1 MPAASFLAQMGQSL
15 GMNAASSAGS
25 SAGGGIADAL
35 FGGISARRNWK
46 YKQKEMALQQQYA
59 LEQMSK
65 SAEYQLAHDK
75 QMFDYQNAYNDP
87 SAILERNL
95 DAGLNP
101 AAVLGQSGV
110 GVSATIPTASG
121 GAPSGHGP
129 VASGSGGGL
138 AALAGNPSAYADVQ
152 LKDAQQE
159 RERSAATLND
169 SAAAL
174 NDAEADWYK
183 SQTVDKDLRERL
195 IKAQAGLAEAGITES
210 SSRASLNTAI
220 ALSYSIDNELKD
232 AAFGYNLELIKANLG
247 KAKEEYYQLKSR
259 TGYIDDLIEG
269 ELQLLTARAIYLKA
283 SASNQEQLARVNELT
298 ATDLENWFD
307 VNWNTEVEVPIINEK
322 GKVERTIKMTG
333 KEIRREYMKLDLQDF
348 QYDMY
353 TNRWELRSEKNRF
366 GYSIANT
373 AVSGAISLAGHAV
386 GANILS
392 SAPPVQKVEDVTEEL
407 VPTPGSL
414 GGGWSKH
421 TSKTSRQFRHK

>member
-1 MPAASFLAQMGQSL
+1 MPAGSFVEMMGQSL

-65 SAEYQLAHDK
+65 SAEFQLAHDK

-87 SAILERNL
+87 SAVLARNL
-95 DAGLNP
+95 AAGLNP

-129 VASGSGGGL
+129 VATGSGGGL
-138 AALAGNPSAYADVQ
+138 SALAGSPSAYADVQ

-159 RERSAATLND
+159 RERSAA
-169 SAAAL
+169 AL
-174 NDAEADWYK
+174 NDAEAEWYK

-220 ALSYSIDNELKD
+220 TLSYSIDNELKE
-232 AAFGYNLELIKANLG
+232 AAFGYNLELIKADLG
-247 KAKEEYYQLKSR
+247 KAKEEYYQLKAR
-259 TGYIDDLIEG
+259 TGYIDELLEG

-283 SASNQEQLARVNELT
+283 SASNQDQQARVNELT
-298 ATDLENWFD
+298 ASDLENWFD
-307 VNWNTEVEVPIINEK
+307 VNWNTQVEVPIINEK

-333 KEIRREYMKLDLQDF
+333 KEIRREYMKLSLQDF

-366 GYSIANT
+366 GYSIVNT

-392 SAPPVQKVEDVTEEL
+392 SAAPVQRFEDVTEEF
-407 VPTPGSL
+407 VPTSSSL

-421 TSKTSRQFRHK
+421 TSKTSRQFRR

>member
-1 MPAASFLAQMGQSL
+1 MPAASFAAQMGQAL
-15 GMNAASSAGS
+15 GMNAASSAGA

-87 SAILERNL
+87 SAVLERNL
-95 DAGLNP
+95 AAGLNP

-110 GVSATIPTASG
+110 GVSATIPASSG

-138 AALAGNPSAYADVQ
+138 AALSGNPAAYADIE
-152 LKDAQQE
+152 LKDAQQQ
-159 RERSAATLND
+159 RER

-183 SQTVDKDLRERL
+183 SQTLDKDLRERL
-195 IKAQAGLAEAGITES
+195 MKAQAGLAEAGITES
-210 SSRASLNTAI
+210 ASRASLNAAI
-220 ALSYSIDNELKD
+220 TLSYSIDNELKD
-232 AAFGYNLELIKANLG
+232 AAFGYNLEMIKANLG
-247 KAKEEYYQLKSR
+247 KAKEEYYQLKTR
-259 TGYIDDLIEG
+259 TGYVDDLLEG
-269 ELQLLTARAIYLKA
+269 ELQLLTARAIYLKS

-298 ATDLENWFD
+298 ADDLENWFN
-307 VNWNTEVEVPIINEK
+307 VNWNTKVDVPIIDEK
-322 GKVERTIKMTG
+322 GKVVRTVKMTG
-333 KEIRREYMKLDLQDF
+333 KEIRQEYMKLNLQDF

-353 TNRWELRSEKNRF
+353 TNRWALRSEKNRF
-366 GYSIANT
+366 GYSIVNT
-373 AVSGAISLAGHAV
+373 AVSGAISAV
-386 GANILS
+386 GHVAGAKVLS
-392 SAPPVQKVEDVTEEL
+392 AAPPVQRLEDVTEDL
-407 VPTPGSL
+407 VPGPD
-414 GGGWSKH
+414 GGWTKH
-421 TSKTSRQFRHK
+421 TTTTSRQFRR

>member
-1 MPAASFLAQMGQSL
+1 MPAASFAALMGQSL

-25 SAGGGIADAL
+25 SAGAGIADAL

-87 SAILERNL
+87 SAVLERNL

-110 GVSATIPTASG
+110 GVSATIPTSSG

-129 VASGSGGGL
+129 VASGSVGGL
-138 AALAGNPSAYADVQ
+138 AALAGNPSAYADIQ
-152 LKDAQQE
+152 LKDAQKD
-159 RERSAATLND
+159 RER

-183 SQTVDKDLRERL
+183 SQTLDKSLRERL
-195 IKAQAGLAEAGITES
+195 MKAQAGLAEAGITES
-210 SSRASLNTAI
+210 SSRASLNAAI
-220 ALSYSIDNELKD
+220 TLSYSIDNELKD
-232 AAFGYNLELIKANLG
+232 AAFGYNFEMIKANLG
-247 KAKEEYYQLKSR
+247 KAKEEYYQLKTR
-259 TGYIDDLIEG
+259 TGYIDDQIEA
-269 ELQLLTARAIYLKA
+269 ELQLLTARAIYLKS
-283 SASNQEQLARVNELT
+283 SASNQDQLSRVNELT
-298 ATDLENWFD
+298 ADDLENWFD
-307 VNWNTEVEVPIINEK
+307 VNWNTKVEVPIINEK
-322 GKVERTIKMTG
+322 GKVERTVEMTG

-366 GYSIANT
+366 GYSIVNT
-373 AVSGAISLAGHAV
+373 AVSGAISAV
-386 GANILS
+386 GHVAGAKVLS
-392 SAPPVQKVEDVTEEL
+392 SAPPVQRFDDVTEDL
-407 VPTPGSL
+407 VPSPDGA
-414 GGGWSKH
+414 GWTKH
-421 TSKTSRQFRHK
+421 TTTTSRQFRR

>member
-1 MPAASFLAQMGQSL
+1 MVPGGFAAAMAQSL

-25 SAGGGIADAL
+25 SAGAGIADAL

-59 LEQMSK
+59 LEQMTK
-65 SAEYQLAHDK
+65 SAEFQLAHDK

-87 SAILERNL
+87 SAVLERNL

-138 AALAGNPSAYADVQ
+138 AALAGNPSAYADIE
-152 LKDAQQE
+152 LKNAQKE
-159 RERSAATLND
+159 RER

-183 SQTVDKDLRERL
+183 SQTLDKGLRERL
-195 IKAQAGLAEAGITES
+195 MKAQAGLAEQGITES
-210 SSRASLNTAI
+210 SSRAKLNTAI
-220 ALSYSIDNELKD
+220 TLSYSIDNELKD
-232 AAFGYNLELIKANLG
+232 AAFGYNLELIKADLG
-247 KAKEEYYQLKSR
+247 KAKEEYYQLKAR
-259 TGYIDDLIEG
+259 TGYIDDLIEA
-269 ELQLLTARAIYLKA
+269 ELQLLTARALYLKSS
-283 SASNQEQLARVNELT
+283 SANQDQLARVNELT
-298 ATDLENWFD
+298 ANDLENWFD
-307 VNWNTEVEVPIINEK
+307 VNWNTEVEVPIVNEK
-322 GKVERTIKMTG
+322 GKIERTIKMTG
-333 KEIRREYMKLDLQDF
+333 KEIRKEYMKLDLQDF

-366 GYSIANT
+366 GYSVVNT
-373 AVSGAISLAGHAV
+373 AVSGAMSAV
-386 GANILS
+386 GHVSGAKVLS
-392 SAPPVQKVEDVTEEL
+392 TAAPVQRFDDVLEDFA
-407 VPTPGSL
+407 PSSD
-414 GGGWSKH
+414 GGWTKH
-421 TSKTSRQFRHK
+421 TTRTSQQIRR

>member
-1 MPAASFLAQMGQSL
+1 MIPAGFAAMMAQSL
-15 GMNAASSAGS
+15 GMNAAASAGS
-25 SAGGGIADAL
+25 SAGAGLADAL
-35 FGGISARRNWK
+35 FGGISARRNWR

-59 LEQMSK
+59 LEQMTK
-65 SAEYQLAHDK
+65 SAEFQLAHDK

-87 SAILERNL
+87 SAVLERNL

-138 AALAGNPSAYADVQ
+138 AALAGNPSAYADIE
-152 LKDAQQE
+152 LKNAQQE
-159 RERSAATLND
+159 RER

-183 SQTVDKDLRERL
+183 SQTVDKGLRERL
-195 IKAQAGLAEAGITES
+195 MKAQAGLAEQGITES
-210 SSRASLNTAI
+210 SSRAMLNAAI
-220 ALSYSIDNELKD
+220 SLSYSIDNELKD

-247 KAKEEYYQLKSR
+247 KAKEEYYQLKVR
-259 TGYIDDLIEG
+259 TGYVDEQIEA
-269 ELQLLTARAIYLKA
+269 ELQLLTARAIYLKS

-298 ATDLENWFD
+298 AADLENWFD
-307 VNWNTEVEVPIINEK
+307 VNWNTEVEVPIVNEK
-322 GKVERTIKMTG
+322 GKIERTVKMTG
-333 KEIRREYMKLDLQDF
+333 KEIRKEYMKLNLQDF

-366 GYSIANT
+366 GYSIVNT
-373 AVSGAISLAGHAV
+373 AVSGAISAAGHV
-386 GANILS
+386 SGAKVLS
-392 SAPPVQKVEDVTEEL
+392 AAPPVQRFDDVTEDL
-407 VPTPGSL
+407 APNPD
-414 GGGWSKH
+414 GGWTKH
-421 TSKTSRQFRHK
+421 TTTTSRQFRR

>member
-1 MPAASFLAQMGQSL
+1 MPPASFLAQMGQSL
-15 GMNAASSAGS
+15 GLNAASSAGS
-25 SAGGGIADAL
+25 SAGAGIADAL

-65 SAEYQLAHDK
+65 SAEFQLAHDK
-75 QMFDYQNAYNDP
+75 QMFDYQNTYNDP
-87 SAILERNL
+87 SAVLARNL
-95 DAGLNP
+95 AAGLNP

-110 GVSATIPTASG
+110 GVSATIPTSSG

-138 AALAGNPSAYADVQ
+138 SALAGSPSAYADLQ

-159 RERSAATLND
+159 RERSAA
-169 SAAAL
+169 AL
-174 NDAEADWYK
+174 NDAEAEWYK

-195 IKAQAGLAEAGITES
+195 IKAQAGLAEAGITET
-210 SSRASLNTAI
+210 SSRARLNTAI
-220 ALSYSIDNELKD
+220 SLSYSIDNELKE
-232 AAFGYNLELIKANLG
+232 AAFGYNLEQIKADLG
-247 KAKEEYYQLKSR
+247 KAKEEYYQLKAR

-298 ATDLENWFD
+298 ASDLENWFD
-307 VNWNTEVEVPIINEK
+307 VNWNTQVEVPIINEK

-353 TNRWELRSEKNRF
+353 TNRWQLRSEKNRF

-386 GANILS
+386 GAKIIS
-392 SAPPVQKVEDVTEEL
+392 SAPPVQKFEDVTEDL
-407 VPTPGSL
+407 VPSPDGA
-414 GGGWSKH
+414 GWTKH
-421 TSKTSRQFRHK
+421 TTTTSRQFRR

>member
-1 MPAASFLAQMGQSL
+1 MPPASFVEMMGQSL

-65 SAEYQLAHDK
+65 SAEFQLAHDK

-87 SAILERNL
+87 SAVLARNL
-95 DAGLNP
+95 AAGLNP

-129 VASGSGGGL
+129 VATGSGGGL
-138 AALAGNPSAYADVQ
+138 SALAGNPSAYADVQ

-159 RERSAATLND
+159 RER

-195 IKAQAGLAEAGITES
+195 IKAQAGLAEAGITEA
-210 SSRASLNTAI
+210 SSRARLNTAI
-220 ALSYSIDNELKD
+220 TLSYSIDNELKD
-232 AAFGYNLELIKANLG
+232 AAFGYNLELVKANLG
-247 KAKEEYYQLKSR
+247 KAKEEYYQLKAR

-269 ELQLLTARAIYLKA
+269 ELQLLTARAIYLKSA
-283 SASNQEQLARVNELT
+283 ASNQDQLARVNELT
-298 ATDLENWFD
+298 ASDLENWFD
-307 VNWNTEVEVPIINEK
+307 VNWNTQVEVPIINEK

-333 KEIRREYMKLDLQDF
+333 KEIRREYMRLDLQDF

-386 GANILS
+386 GAKIIS
-392 SAPPVQKVEDVTEEL
+392 SAAPVQRVEDVTEEL
-407 VPTPGSL
+407 VPTPGEL

-421 TSKTSRQFRHK
+421 TTTTSRQFRHR

>member
-1 MPAASFLAQMGQSL
+1 MPAAAFATLMGQSL
-15 GMNAASSAGS
+15 GLNAAASAGS
-25 SAGGGIADAL
+25 SAGAGLADAL

-59 LEQMSK
+59 LEQMTK
-65 SAEYQLAHDK
+65 SAEFQLAHDK

-87 SAILERNL
+87 SAVLERNL
-95 DAGLNP
+95 VAGLNP

-138 AALAGNPSAYADVQ
+138 AALAGNPSAYADIQ
-152 LKDAQQE
+152 LKQAQEE
-159 RERSAATLND
+159 RER

-183 SQTVDKDLRERL
+183 SQTVDKELHERL
-195 IKAQAGLAEAGITES
+195 MKAQAGLAEQGITES
-210 SSRASLNTAI
+210 SSRVRLNTAI
-220 ALSYSIDNELKD
+220 TLSYSIDNELKD
-232 AAFGYNLELIKANLG
+232 AAFGYNLERIKADLG
-247 KAKEEYYQLKSR
+247 KAKEEYYQLKVR
-259 TGYIDDLIEG
+259 TGYVDALIEAD
-269 ELQLLTARAIYLKA
+269 LQLLTARAIYLKS

-298 ATDLENWFD
+298 ADDLENWFD

-322 GKVERTIKMTG
+322 GKIERTIKMTG
-333 KEIRREYMKLDLQDF
+333 KEIRKEYMKLDLQDF

-366 GYSIANT
+366 GYSVVNT
-373 AVSGAISLAGHAV
+373 AVSGAMSAAGHVA
-386 GANILS
+386 GAKVLS
-392 SAPPVQKVEDVTEEL
+392 SAPPVQRFDDVSEDL
-407 VPTPGSL
+407 APNPD
-414 GGGWSKH
+414 GGWTKH
-421 TSKTSRQFRHK
+421 TTRTSRQIRR

>member
-1 MPAASFLAQMGQSL
+1 MPAACFAALMGQSL
-15 GMNAASSAGS
+15 GMNAAASAGS
-25 SAGGGIADAL
+25 SAGAGLADAL

-59 LEQMSK
+59 LEQMTK
-65 SAEYQLAHDK
+65 SAEFQLAHDK

-87 SAILERNL
+87 SAVLERNL
-95 DAGLNP
+95 AAGLNP

-138 AALAGNPSAYADVQ
+138 AALAGNPSAYADIQ
-152 LKDAQQE
+152 LKDAQME
-159 RERSAATLND
+159 RER

-195 IKAQAGLAEAGITES
+195 MKAQAGLAEQGITES
-210 SSRASLNTAI
+210 SSRAKLNAAI
-220 ALSYSIDNELKD
+220 SLSYSIDNELKD
-232 AAFGYNLELIKANLG
+232 AAFGYNFERIKADLG
-247 KAKEEYYQLKSR
+247 KAKEEYYQLKAR
-259 TGYIDDLIEG
+259 TGYIDNTIEG
-269 ELQLLTARAIYLKA
+269 ELQLLTARAIYLK
-283 SASNQEQLARVNELT
+283 SSSSNQEQLARVNELT
-298 ATDLENWFD
+298 ADDLENWFD

-322 GKVERTIKMTG
+322 GRIERTIKMTG
-333 KEIRREYMKLDLQDF
+333 KEIRKEYMKLNLQDF

-366 GYSIANT
+366 GYSVVNT
-373 AVSGAISLAGHAV
+373 AVSGAMSAAGHVA
-386 GANILS
+386 GARVLS
-392 SAPPVQKVEDVTEEL
+392 TAPPVQRFDDVSEDL
-407 VPTPGSL
+407 APNPD
-414 GGGWSKH
+414 GGWTKH
-421 TSKTSRQFRHK
+421 TTSTSRQFRR

>member
-1 MPAASFLAQMGQSL
+1 MPAGSFVEMMGQSL

-25 SAGGGIADAL
+25 SIGGGIADAL

-65 SAEYQLAHDK
+65 SAEFQLAHDK

-87 SAILERNL
+87 SAVLARNL
-95 DAGLNP
+95 AAGLNP

-129 VASGSGGGL
+129 VATGSGGGL
-138 AALAGNPSAYADVQ
+138 TSLAGNPSAYADIQ

-159 RERSAATLND
+159 RERSAAH
-169 SAAAL
+169 L
-174 NDAEADWYK
+174 NDAEADWYE

-195 IKAQAGLAEAGITES
+195 IKAQAGLAEAGITEAS
-210 SSRASLNTAI
+210 ARAHLSTAI
-220 ALSYSIDNELKD
+220 SLSYSIDNELKD
-232 AAFGYNLELIKANLG
+232 AAFGYNLELIKADLG
-247 KAKEEYYQLKSR
+247 KAKEEYYQLKTR

-283 SASNQEQLARVNELT
+283 SASNQDQLARVNELT
-298 ATDLENWFD
+298 ASDLENWFD
-307 VNWNTEVEVPIINEK
+307 VNWNTEVEIPIINEK

-333 KEIRREYMKLDLQDF
+333 KEIRSEYMKLNLQDF

-373 AVSGAISLAGHAV
+373 ALSGAISMAGHAV
-386 GANILS
+386 GAKILS
-392 SAPPVQKVEDVTEEL
+392 TAPPVQKFDDVTEEF
-407 VPTPGSL
+407 VPTSSSL

-421 TSKTSRQFRHK
+421 TTSTSRQFRRK

>member
-1 MPAASFLAQMGQSL
+1 MPPASFAAQMGQAL

-87 SAILERNL
+87 SAVLERNL
-95 DAGLNP
+95 AAGLNP

-129 VASGSGGGL
+129 VATGSGGGL
-138 AALAGNPSAYADVQ
+138 AALSGNPSAYADIQ

-159 RERSAATLND
+159 RER

-183 SQTVDKDLRERL
+183 SQTLDKSLRERL
-195 IKAQAGLAEAGITES
+195 MKAQAGLAEAGITES
-210 SSRASLNTAI
+210 SSRASLNAAI
-220 ALSYSIDNELKD
+220 TLSYSIDNELKD
-232 AAFGYNLELIKANLG
+232 AAFGYNFEMIKANLG
-247 KAKEEYYQLKSR
+247 KAKEEYYQLKTR
-259 TGYIDDLIEG
+259 TGYVDDQIEA
-269 ELQLLTARAIYLKA
+269 ELQLLTARAIYLKSA
-283 SASNQEQLARVNELT
+283 ASNQDQLSRVNELT
-298 ATDLENWFD
+298 ADDLENWFD
-307 VNWNTEVEVPIINEK
+307 VNWNTKVEVPIINEK
-322 GKVERTIKMTG
+322 GKVERTVEMTG
-333 KEIRREYMKLDLQDF
+333 KEIRKEYMKLNLQDF

-366 GYSIANT
+366 GYSIVNT
-373 AVSGAISLAGHAV
+373 AVSGAISAV
-386 GANILS
+386 GHVAGAKVLS
-392 SAPPVQKVEDVTEEL
+392 TAPPVQRFEDVTEDL
-407 VPTPGSL
+407 VPSPDGA
-414 GGGWSKH
+414 GWTKH
-421 TSKTSRQFRHK
+421 TSTTSRQFRR

>member
-1 MPAASFLAQMGQSL
+1 MPAASFLTQMGQSL
-15 GMNAASSAGS
+15 GLNAASSAGS
-25 SAGGGIADAL
+25 SSGAGIADAL

-65 SAEYQLAHDK
+65 SAEFQLAHDK

-87 SAILERNL
+87 AAVLARNL
-95 DAGLNP
+95 AAGLNP

-110 GVSATIPTASG
+110 GVSATIPTSSG

-138 AALAGNPSAYADVQ
+138 SALAGSPSAYADLQ

-159 RERSAATLND
+159 RERSAA
-169 SAAAL
+169 AL
-174 NDAEADWYK
+174 NNAEADWYK

-220 ALSYSIDNELKD
+220 TLSYSIDNELKE
-232 AAFGYNLELIKANLG
+232 ASFGYNFEQIKADLG
-247 KAKEEYYQLKSR
+247 KAKEEYYQLKAR

-298 ATDLENWFD
+298 ASDLENWFD
-307 VNWNTEVEVPIINEK
+307 VNWNTQVEVPIINEK
-322 GKVERTIKMTG
+322 GKIERTIKMTG
-333 KEIRREYMKLDLQDF
+333 KEIRREYMKLNLQDF

-386 GANILS
+386 GAKILS
-392 SAPPVQKVEDVTEEL
+392 SAPPVQRMEDVTEDF
-407 VPTPGSL
+407 VPAPSSL

-421 TSKTSRQFRHK
+421 TTTTSRQFRSK

>member
-25 SAGGGIADAL
+25 SVGGGIADAL

-65 SAEYQLAHDK
+65 SAEFQLAHDK

-87 SAILERNL
+87 SAVLERNL
-95 DAGLNP
+95 AAGLNP

-121 GAPSGHGP
+121 GAPTGHGP
-129 VASGSGGGL
+129 VATGSGGGL
-138 AALAGNPSAYADVQ
+138 AALAGNPSAYADVE
-152 LKDAQQE
+152 LKNAQQE
-159 RERSAATLND
+159 RER

-195 IKAQAGLAEAGITES
+195 MKAQAGLAEAGITES
-210 SSRASLNTAI
+210 SARASLNTAI

-232 AAFGYNLELIKANLG
+232 AAFGYNLELIKADLG
-247 KAKEEYYQLKSR
+247 KAKEEYYQLKAR
-259 TGYIDDLIEG
+259 TGYIDELIEG

-283 SASNQEQLARVNELT
+283 SASNQEQLSRVNDLT
-298 ATDLENWFD
+298 AADLENWFD
-307 VNWNTEVEVPIINEK
+307 VNWNTKVEVPIIDEK
-322 GKVERTIKMTG
+322 GKVERTVTMTG
-333 KEIRREYMKLDLQDF
+333 KEIRKEYMKLNLQDF

-373 AVSGAISLAGHAV
+373 AVSGAISLAGHAA
-386 GANILS
+386 GAKILS
-392 SAPPVQKVEDVTEEL
+392 SAPPVQRFEDVSEEF

-421 TSKTSRQFRHK
+421 ISTTSRQFRHK

>member
-1 MPAASFLAQMGQSL
+1 MPPASFIELMGQSL

-25 SAGGGIADAL
+25 SAGSGIADAL

-65 SAEYQLAHDK
+65 SAEFQLAHDK
-75 QMFDYQNAYNDP
+75 QMFDYQNSYNDP
-87 SAILERNL
+87 SAVLARNL
-95 DAGLNP
+95 AAGLNP

-138 AALAGNPSAYADVQ
+138 AALAGNPSAYADIQ

-159 RERSAATLND
+159 RER

-183 SQTVDKDLRERL
+183 SQTLDKDLRERL
-195 IKAQAGLAEAGITES
+195 MKAQAGLAEAGITES

-220 ALSYSIDNELKD
+220 TLSYSIDNELKD
-232 AAFGYNLELIKANLG
+232 AAFGYNLEQIKADLG
-247 KAKEEYYQLKSR
+247 KAKEEYYQLKAR

-283 SASNQEQLARVNELT
+283 SSSNQEQLARVNELT
-298 ATDLENWFD
+298 ASDLENWFD
-307 VNWNTEVEVPIINEK
+307 VNWNTQVDVPIINEK
-322 GKVERTIKMTG
+322 GKVERTVKMTG
-333 KEIRREYMKLDLQDF
+333 KEIRKEYMKLDLQDF

-373 AVSGAISLAGHAV
+373 AVSGAISLAGHAA
-386 GANILS
+386 GAKIIS
-392 SAPPVQKVEDVTEEL
+392 SAAPVQRIEDVTEDF
-407 VPTPGSL
+407 VPTSSSL

-421 TSKTSRQFRHK
+421 TSVISRQFRRK

>member
-1 MPAASFLAQMGQSL
+1 MPPASFATMMGQSL
-15 GMNAASSAGS
+15 GMNAASSAGT
-25 SAGGGIADAL
+25 SAGAGIADAL

-59 LEQMSK
+59 LEQMTK
-65 SAEYQLAHDK
+65 SAEFQLAHDK

-87 SAILERNL
+87 SAVLARNL

-129 VASGSGGGL
+129 VATGSGGGL
-138 AALAGNPSAYADVQ
+138 AALAGNPAAYADIQ

-159 RERSAATLND
+159 RER

-195 IKAQAGLAEAGITES
+195 IKAQAGLAEAGVTES
-210 SSRASLNTAI
+210 SSRASLNAAI
-220 ALSYSIDNELKD
+220 TLSYSIDNELKD
-232 AAFGYNLELIKANLG
+232 AAFGYNFELIKANLG
-247 KAKEEYYQLKSR
+247 KATEEYYQLKAR
-259 TGYIDDLIEG
+259 TGYIDSLLEG
-269 ELQLLTARAIYLKA
+269 ELQLLTARAIYLKS
-283 SASNQEQLARVNELT
+283 SASNQDQLARANELT
-298 ATDLENWFD
+298 ADDLENWFD
-307 VNWNTEVEVPIINEK
+307 VNWNTQVEVPIINEK
-322 GKVERTIKMTG
+322 GKVERTVKMTG
-333 KEIRREYMKLDLQDF
+333 KEIRREYMKLNLQDF

-373 AVSGAISLAGHAV
+373 AVSGAISLAGHAA
-386 GANILS
+386 GAKILS
-392 SAPPVQKVEDVTEEL
+392 TAAPVQRIEDVTEDF

-421 TSKTSRQFRHK
+421 TTSTSRQFRRQ

>member
-1 MPAASFLAQMGQSL
+1 MPPASFAAQMGQAL
-15 GMNAASSAGS
+15 GMNAASSAGT

-87 SAILERNL
+87 SAVLERNL
-95 DAGLNP
+95 AAGLNP

-129 VASGSGGGL
+129 VATGSGGGL
-138 AALAGNPSAYADVQ
+138 AALSGNPSAYADIQ

-159 RERSAATLND
+159 RER

-183 SQTVDKDLRERL
+183 SQTLDKSLRERL
-195 IKAQAGLAEAGITES
+195 MKAQAGLAEAGITES
-210 SSRASLNTAI
+210 SSRASLNAAI
-220 ALSYSIDNELKD
+220 TLSYSIDNELKD
-232 AAFGYNLELIKANLG
+232 AAFGYNFEMIKANLG
-247 KAKEEYYQLKSR
+247 KAKEEYYQLKTR
-259 TGYIDDLIEG
+259 TGYVDDQIEA
-269 ELQLLTARAIYLKA
+269 ELQLLTARAIYLKSA
-283 SASNQEQLARVNELT
+283 ASNQDQLSRVNELT
-298 ATDLENWFD
+298 ADDLENWFD
-307 VNWNTEVEVPIINEK
+307 VNWNTKVEVPIINEK
-322 GKVERTIKMTG
+322 GKVERTVEMTG
-333 KEIRREYMKLDLQDF
+333 KEIRKEYMKLNLQDF

-366 GYSIANT
+366 GYSIVNT
-373 AVSGAISLAGHAV
+373 AVSGAISAV
-386 GANILS
+386 GHVAGAKVLS
-392 SAPPVQKVEDVTEEL
+392 TAPPVQRFEDVTEDL
-407 VPTPGSL
+407 VPSPDGA
-414 GGGWSKH
+414 GWTKH
-421 TSKTSRQFRHK
+421 TSTTSRQFRR